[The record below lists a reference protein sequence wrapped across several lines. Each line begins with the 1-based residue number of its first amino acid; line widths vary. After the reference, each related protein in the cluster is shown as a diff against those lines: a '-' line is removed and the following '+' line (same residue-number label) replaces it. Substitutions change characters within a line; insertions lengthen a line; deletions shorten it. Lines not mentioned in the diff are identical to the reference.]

1 MKMPP
6 RGPDVENKII
16 LFYSILFYSI
26 LYWILFKQYIS
37 NNSYVGFIE
46 YEWRGSNDK
55 IEFLSLLRNL

>member
-26 LYWILFKQYIS
+26 LFY
-37 NNSYVGFIE
+37 IE
-46 YEWRGSNDK
+46 YFLNNIYQIIAMWVLSSTNDEARMTK
-55 IEFLSLLRNL
+55 LDS

>member
-26 LYWILFKQYIS
+26 LFYSILFYSIL
-37 NNSYVGFIE
+37 NTF
-46 YEWRGSNDK
+46 
-55 IEFLSLLRNL
+55 